1 MVTDKKDGMKGM
13 TKEHIVIGLDLT
25 DEFSQVAFWETS
37 KAEPENVSM
46 VMGSQQMCIPTVLGK
61 YYGENSWTFGKDALG
76 MEEKNEG
83 FAVSSLVTL
92 AREGKPVEVETRD
105 YDPVDLLAL
114 YMKKCLGLLALKA
127 PLEKVSKIM
136 ITVEDPDALMIEILT
151 KAISILRIKP
161 EKVCFQSHSESAYYY
176 MLHQA
181 AELWNHQVLICHL
194 REDGLMLR
202 IMQKNV
208 HTSPIVVLMEEKM
221 IPDFKAEDMGKA
233 SPTRKKR
240 KDEAFYK
247 ILTDIME
254 GKMFSSVYLLGD
266 GFDGEWCD
274 ESLKYMCRNRR
285 VFGGNN
291 LFSKGAC
298 FGAAEKMETSAVGMK
313 HVFLGKDKVKANVGM
328 RVMRDGEDVYMVL
341 LDAGKNWYETT
352 KECDLI
358 LDQKDSVPFIITP
371 LNGKNEKTVSV
382 YLRNCP
388 VRPPR
393 ATRVHLEMKMLS
405 ERRLYV
411 CITDLGF
418 GEFYPASGMQWTQ
431 EFVVD

>member
-92 AREGKPVEVETRD
+92 AREGTPVEVETRD

-298 FGAAEKMETSAVGMK
+298 FGMAERIRPGEQSGKYVYLGEEKLKANIGMK
-313 HVFLGKDKVKANVGM
+313 VL
-328 RVMRDGEDVYMVL
+328 RRGEESYFAV
-341 LDAGKNWYETT
+341 LDAGINWYEAKTEFEIILGSGNRVDFLITSLTGGHVTDKPMVLEGLPERPENTT
-352 KECDLI
+352 RLKVQVEMSAVN
-358 LDQKDSVPFIITP
+358 KATITV
-371 LNGKNEKTVSV
+371 E
-382 YLRNCP
+382 
-388 VRPPR
+388 
-393 ATRVHLEMKMLS
+393 
-405 ERRLYV
+405 
-411 CITDLGF
+411 DLGF
-418 GEFYPASGMQWTQ
+418 GELFPTSGKGWTYTM
-431 EFVVD
+431 EV